1 VSDDHRVSFEYE
13 SRPIA
18 KVRATCSCRRWNT
31 DWVRQKWE
39 RLLTIKF
46 VDHAR
51 KITMKTKSHMPK
63 FEDRMTTI
71 EGASVEQQC
80 LVCTCGGWRSVWAD
94 MTPLGLSAITAS
106 WRSHVTKDERGR

>member
-1 VSDDHRVSFEYE
+1 VSDDHQIYLEYE
-13 SRPIA
+13 SRPIE

-31 DWVRQKWE
+31 EWVRQERE
-39 RLLTIKF
+39 RLITIMF

-51 KITMKTKSHMPK
+51 KSTMKTKSHMPK
-63 FEDRMTTI
+63 FEDRTTTI
-71 EGASVEQQC
+71 DGATVEQQR
-80 LVCTCGGWRSVWAD
+80 LVCTCGGWRSVWAA